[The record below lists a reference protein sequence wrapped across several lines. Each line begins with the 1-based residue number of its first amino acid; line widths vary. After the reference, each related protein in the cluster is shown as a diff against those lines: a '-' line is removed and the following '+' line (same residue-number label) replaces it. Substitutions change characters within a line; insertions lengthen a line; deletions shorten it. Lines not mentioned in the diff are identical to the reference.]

1 MKRFLKIL
9 GMAGIAIVVLIAAGA
24 VYFFRTFPKSKP
36 AANLRI
42 TATPERIARGRYLAH
57 HVTACVDCH
66 STHDRR
72 YFASPVVAGTEG
84 KGGEKYDEEIGVVYA
99 RNLTPAGLGNWTDGE
114 IVRAVTSGIDKDGK
128 ALAPLM
134 PYTEYKALAPE
145 DAYAI
150 VAYLRTL
157 PPIPN
162 EVPKSQ
168 MHFPFNLIMQTIPEP
183 VELQEGPNPAD
194 SVAYGKYLVKIAG
207 CQFCHTPA
215 EKGEPLPG
223 MDFAGGFEFKFP
235 DNSVVR
241 SANITP
247 DYDAGIGALSRAEF
261 IARFKEYAQPE
272 LRQIPVN
279 GFEQQTVMPWL
290 MYAGMTEQDLGAIYS
305 YLRTVP
311 PMQHSVER
319 RPATAILSE

>member
-1 MKRFLKIL
+1 MKRLLKIL
-9 GMAGIAIVVLIAAGA
+9 SAIGIAVVILLAAA
-24 VYFFRTFPKSKP
+24 AAYFFSTFPKSKP
-36 AANLRI
+36 AASLTI
-42 TATPERIARGRYLAH
+42 SATPERIARGGYLAH
-57 HVTACVDCH
+57 HVTVCVDCH
-66 STHDRR
+66 SSHDRH
-72 YFASPVVAGTEG
+72 YFGSPVVAGTEG
-84 KGGEKYDEEIGVVYA
+84 KGGEKYEEEIGVVYV

-114 IVRAVTSGIDKDGK
+114 IVRAMTGGVDKDGK

-134 PYTEYKALAPE
+134 PYTEYKALTPE

-157 PPIPN
+157 PSIPN

-168 MHFPFNLIMQTIPEP
+168 INFPFSLVMQTIPDP
-183 VELQEGPNPAD
+183 VELQNGPNPAD

-235 DNSVVR
+235 HGGVLR

-247 DYDAGIGALSRAEF
+247 DYNTGIGALTRAEF

-272 LRQIPVN
+272 LRQIPVSD
-279 GFEQQTVMPWL
+279 FAQQTVMPWL

-311 PMQHSVER
+311 PVQNSVER
-319 RPATAILSE
+319 QPVTATLSE